1 MKILVTGATGLIG
14 RSLVKTA
21 LSQGIKIH
29 FLTTRKSKIN
39 SLNNAQGFH
48 WNPTNGDLD
57 YDCFLGVDII
67 IHLAGASISKLWTT
81 SYRKLIFTSRV
92 DSTKLLFSGLKKLG
106 SKHKIK
112 QIISASATG
121 IYPSDFKKKFTETEK
136 VYPKTFMQEVVIA
149 WENEVDSFTSINI
162 KVAKMR
168 LGLVLSH
175 KGGFLGSLK
184 IPITFGLG
192 TTFGNGKQGQSW
204 IHIEDVV
211 GVFLKAC
218 HEEWEGIYNTVSPN
232 PVNQTYLIRVLAKA
246 LKRPYF
252 LPPIPTILIKFLVG
266 KMSSLVLDSHWI
278 SSKKI
283 IDRKYKFLYPELDT
297 AISDILDISE

>member
-14 RSLVKTA
+14 GSLVKTA

-67 IHLAGASISKLWTT
+67 IHLAGASISKLWTS

-121 IYPSDFKKKFTETEK
+121 IYPSDFKKK
-136 VYPKTFMQEVVIA
+136 
-149 WENEVDSFTSINI
+149 
-162 KVAKMR
+162 
-168 LGLVLSH
+168 
-175 KGGFLGSLK
+175 
-184 IPITFGLG
+184 
-192 TTFGNGKQGQSW
+192 
-204 IHIEDVV
+204 
-211 GVFLKAC
+211 
-218 HEEWEGIYNTVSPN
+218 
-232 PVNQTYLIRVLAKA
+232 
-246 LKRPYF
+246 
-252 LPPIPTILIKFLVG
+252 
-266 KMSSLVLDSHWI
+266 
-278 SSKKI
+278 
-283 IDRKYKFLYPELDT
+283 
-297 AISDILDISE
+297 

>member
-252 LPPIPTILIKFLVG
+252 LPPLPWQVGQVVVVCIRPKIVLVIFITWPVP
-266 KMSSLVLDSHWI
+266 LQFEHVP
-278 SSKKI
+278 
-283 IDRKYKFLYPELDT
+283 Y
-297 AISDILDISE
+297 